1 MMPQRTLMW
10 QPSRERIGQS
20 NLTAYLEFLE
30 EKYGLHFKDDQ
41 ALYQWSITHIADF
54 WESIWT
60 WFDVIHEQKYTA
72 VLEGDDIRTAKWFT
86 GTRLN
91 FAENLLRYRDE
102 RVAIR
107 YQCEDGT
114 RLSLTYHELYQEVAK
129 TAVAMCKAGI
139 TPGDRVAAY
148 ITNRPEAV
156 IGMLA
161 AASIGAVWSSC
172 SPDFGFEGILDRFG
186 QIEPKLLIAV
196 NACQYNGKTLH
207 LADTLTR
214 IGKAIPSIRQMV
226 IIRPLE
232 AVTDAPENSVLWDDF
247 LLSTDEP
254 LVFGQF
260 GFDHPLYIM
269 YSSGTTGK
277 PKCIVHGIGGT
288 LLQHLKEL
296 GLHTDLKRE
305 DTITYYTTC
314 GWMMW
319 NWLVSSLAIGS
330 TVFLYDGSPS
340 WPGLNVLFDAIDEVG
355 ITIFGTSP
363 KFLSSCASAGL
374 KPIDTHD
381 LSTLRTILST
391 GAPLMEHH
399 YEYVYH
405 HIKNDVQLS
414 SISGGTDIISC
425 FMLGH
430 PHRPVYLGELQ
441 GAGLGMKVAVF
452 NDQGNTVQDEVGELV
467 CTSPFPSR
475 PVGFWNDPD
484 GKKYQE
490 AYFSHF
496 PGVWR
501 HGDYVLMRP
510 DGSCIVYGR
519 SDATLNPGGVRIGT
533 AEIYESVESLPEI
546 KDSIVVGRK
555 TGDDTA
561 IVLFVVLNEGYS
573 LDEALCS
580 KIKSTL
586 RTKKSPRHVP
596 SEIHQVPDIPR
607 TVSGKKVE
615 LAVTKT
621 IHGDPIPNKE
631 ALANPESLEWFK

>member
-1 MMPQRTLMW
+1 MKPQRTLMW

-20 NLTAYLEFLE
+20 NLTAYLRFLE
-30 EKYGLHFKDDQ
+30 EKHGLRFKDDQ
-41 ALYQWSITHIADF
+41 ALYQWSVTHIADF

-107 YQCEDGT
+107 YQREDGT

-129 TAVAMCKAGI
+129 TAAAMRKAGI
-139 TPGDRVAAY
+139 TPGVRVAAY

-172 SPDFGFEGILDRFG
+172 SPDFGFEGVVDRFG

-196 NACQYNGKTLH
+196 NACQYSGKTIQLTN
-207 LADTLTR
+207 TLTR
-214 IGKAIPSIRQMV
+214 MGKAIPSIRQMV
-226 IIRPLE
+226 IIMPLE

-305 DTITYYTTC
+305 DTIMYYTTC

-340 WPGLNVLFDAIDEVG
+340 WPGFSVLFDAIDEVG

-374 KPIDTHD
+374 KPSETHD
-381 LSTLRTILST
+381 LSSLRTILST

-405 HIKNDVQLS
+405 HIKKDVQLS

-425 FMLGH
+425 FMLSY
-430 PHRPVYLGELQ
+430 PHRPVYQGELQ

-452 NDQGNTVQDEVGELV
+452 NDQGNAVQDEVGELV
-467 CTSPFPSR
+467 CTVPFPSR

-484 GKKYQE
+484 GKKYDE
-490 AYFSHF
+490 AYFSYF
-496 PGVWR
+496 PGVWQ
-501 HGDYVLMRP
+501 HGDYVLMRQ

-555 TGDDTA
+555 MGDDTA
-561 IVLFVVLNEGYS
+561 IVLFVVLNEGHS
-573 LDEALCS
+573 LDEALRS
-580 KIKSTL
+580 KIKYTL

-596 SEIHQVPDIPR
+596 TEIHQVPDIPR

-621 IHGDPIPNKE
+621 IHGDPIPNKD

>member
-1 MMPQRTLMW
+1 MKPQRTLMW

-20 NLTAYLEFLE
+20 NLTAYLRFLE
-30 EKYGLHFKDDQ
+30 EKHGLHFKDDQ
-41 ALYQWSITHIADF
+41 ALYQWSVTHIADF

-60 WFDVIHEQKYTA
+60 WFDVIHERDYTN
-72 VLEGDDIRTAKWFT
+72 VLEGNDIRTAKWFT
-86 GTRLN
+86 GARLN

-114 RLSLTYHELYQEVAK
+114 RLSLTYYELYQEITK
-129 TAVAMCKAGI
+129 TAAAMRKAGI

-172 SPDFGFEGILDRFG
+172 SPDFGFEGVVDRFG

-207 LADTLTR
+207 LTDTLNR
-214 IGKAIPSIRQMV
+214 IGKAITSIRQMV
-226 IIRPLE
+226 SIQPLE
-232 AVTDAPENSVLWDDF
+232 AVTDVPENSVLWDHF

-254 LVFGQF
+254 LVFGQY
-260 GFDHPLYIM
+260 GFDQPLYIM

-305 DTITYYTTC
+305 DTIIYYTTC

-340 WPGLNVLFDAIDEVG
+340 WPGLSVLFDAIDEVG

-363 KFLSSCASAGL
+363 KFLSTCASAGL
-374 KPIDTHD
+374 KPSEPHD

-405 HIKNDVQLS
+405 HIKKDVQLS

-430 PHRPVYLGELQ
+430 PHRPIYKGELQ
-441 GAGLGMKVAVF
+441 GAGLGMKVTVF
-452 NDQGNTVQDEVGELV
+452 NDQGNALQDEVGELV
-467 CTSPFPSR
+467 CTAPFPSR

-484 GKKYQE
+484 GKKYHE

-510 DGSCIVYGR
+510 DGACIVYGR

-533 AEIYESVESLPEI
+533 AEIYEPVESLPEI

-561 IVLFVVLNEGYS
+561 IVLFVVLNEGHS
-573 LDEALCS
+573 LDEALCN

-596 SEIHQVPDIPR
+596 AEIHQVPDIPR

-615 LAVTKT
+615 LAVTKA

>member
-1 MMPQRTLMW
+1 
-10 QPSRERIGQS
+10 
-20 NLTAYLEFLE
+20 
-30 EKYGLHFKDDQ
+30 
-41 ALYQWSITHIADF
+41 
-54 WESIWT
+54 
-60 WFDVIHEQKYTA
+60 
-72 VLEGDDIRTAKWFT
+72 
-86 GTRLN
+86 
-91 FAENLLRYRDE
+91 
-102 RVAIR
+102 
-107 YQCEDGT
+107 
-114 RLSLTYHELYQEVAK
+114 
-129 TAVAMCKAGI
+129 
-139 TPGDRVAAY
+139 
-148 ITNRPEAV
+148 
-156 IGMLA
+156 
-161 AASIGAVWSSC
+161 
-172 SPDFGFEGILDRFG
+172 
-186 QIEPKLLIAV
+186 
-196 NACQYNGKTLH
+196 
-207 LADTLTR
+207 
-214 IGKAIPSIRQMV
+214 
-226 IIRPLE
+226 
-232 AVTDAPENSVLWDDF
+232 
-247 LLSTDEP
+247 
-254 LVFGQF
+254 
-260 GFDHPLYIM
+260 
-269 YSSGTTGK
+269 
-277 PKCIVHGIGGT
+277 
-288 LLQHLKEL
+288 
-296 GLHTDLKRE
+296 
-305 DTITYYTTC
+305 
-314 GWMMW
+314 MMW